1 MLKAAA
7 VALSLFAFGALALAC
22 GAGEVGP
29 PPAVGAAA
37 PAFALP
43 DQNGAMHRLGDY
55 AGKWLVVYF
64 YPKDGTPGCTKE
76 VCAFR
81 DDITRVRKA
90 GAEVVGVS
98 VDDVASHTKFA
109 EEHQVPFPLLA
120 DVDKSMSRAYGVL
133 TSKFGFPVARRDT
146 FLIDPQGKVAKHYPD
161 VDPVQNVGQVLQ
173 DLERLG
179 APVNG

>member
-1 MLKAAA
+1 
-7 VALSLFAFGALALAC
+7 VSL
-22 GAGEVGP
+22 
-29 PPAVGAAA
+29 
-37 PAFALP
+37 
-43 DQNGAMHRLGDY
+43 
-55 AGKWLVVYF
+55 
-64 YPKDGTPGCTKE
+64 
-76 VCAFR
+76 
-81 DDITRVRKA
+81 
-90 GAEVVGVS
+90 
-98 VDDVASHTKFA
+98 DDVASHSKFA